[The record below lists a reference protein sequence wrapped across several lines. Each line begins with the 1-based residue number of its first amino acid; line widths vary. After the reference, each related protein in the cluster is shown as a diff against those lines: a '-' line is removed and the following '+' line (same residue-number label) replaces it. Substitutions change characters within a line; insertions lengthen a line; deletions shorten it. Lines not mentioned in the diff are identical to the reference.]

1 MRIVTSN
8 LALAAI
14 VATAVALPAQAQ
26 DVVNIY
32 SARHYD
38 SDQLLYDTFAEET
51 GITVNVIEDKDGS
64 LIERIKAEGENSPG
78 DIMFTADAGNLAD
91 AAAQGIF
98 QPVESDILMTRIPE
112 NLRAPDNLWFALTKR
127 ARVIMYRKADVDVT
141 GLERYEDLA
150 DPRWQG
156 MVCIRPSGNVYNQS
170 LVSSLIVANGEEAT
184 AEWVQGVVANFARE
198 PEGNDT
204 AQIKA
209 VAAGECDIAVANT
222 YYLARLMRSDDPA
235 DVAVAESIGVIM
247 PNQDD
252 RGVHVNVSG
261 AGVLVHSP
269 NRDNAVA
276 FLEFLTSDEAQEIFA
291 MANNEWPVVDGLDHA
306 EVLDALY
313 GDFKQDDVNP
323 AEFGSHRSAALTL
336 MEANGWK

>member
-14 VATAVALPAQAQ
+14 VAAAVALPAQAQ

-98 QPVESDILMTRIPE
+98 QPVESEVLMARIPE

-127 ARVIMYRKADVDVT
+127 SRVIMYRKADVDVT

-150 DPRWQG
+150 DARWQG
-156 MVCIRPSGNVYNQS
+156 MVCIRPSGNVYNQ
-170 LVSSLIVANGEEAT
+170 
-184 AEWVQGVVANFARE
+184 
-198 PEGNDT
+198 
-204 AQIKA
+204 
-209 VAAGECDIAVANT
+209 
-222 YYLARLMRSDDPA
+222 
-235 DVAVAESIGVIM
+235 
-247 PNQDD
+247 
-252 RGVHVNVSG
+252 
-261 AGVLVHSP
+261 
-269 NRDNAVA
+269 
-276 FLEFLTSDEAQEIFA
+276 
-291 MANNEWPVVDGLDHA
+291 
-306 EVLDALY
+306 
-313 GDFKQDDVNP
+313 
-323 AEFGSHRSAALTL
+323 
-336 MEANGWK
+336 